1 MLIKILGGMLLAV
14 GAWFALKM
22 VLSVLWALLAV
33 AAVGGL
39 IWGGLRLLK
48 S

>member
-1 MLIKILGGMLLAV
+1 MLIKILGGLLLAV
-14 GAWFALKM
+14 GAWFAFQML
-22 VLSVLWALLAV
+22 LSVVWVAVSV